1 MKKRLLILFV
11 TLLLSTCLLAGC
23 GEDKKDS
30 LNSEATKDTAS
41 QTATT
46 AATTATEAN
55 TKQKPTQA
63 ETTAN
68 NNKTDKDE

>member
-1 MKKRLLILFV
+1 MYKRLLILFV
-11 TLLLSTCLLAGC
+11 TLLFSTCLLAVR
-23 GEDKKDS
+23 GEDQKAS